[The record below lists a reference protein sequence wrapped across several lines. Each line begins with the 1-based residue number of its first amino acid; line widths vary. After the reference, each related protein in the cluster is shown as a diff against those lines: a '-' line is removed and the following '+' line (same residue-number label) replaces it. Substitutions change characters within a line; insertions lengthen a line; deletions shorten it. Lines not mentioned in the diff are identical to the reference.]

1 MRLLVQRRPIGRI
14 CHARERVTGDKRGSG
29 GIAARHGADRR
40 TTVSDELID
49 ALGIVDLDE
58 KRLVK
63 ESFEFLL
70 ERELSTSIMKEFDLA
85 DISDYFPDY
94 LDEIQ
99 LRITD

>member
-1 MRLLVQRRPIGRI
+1 M
-14 CHARERVTGDKRGSG
+14 
-29 GIAARHGADRR
+29 
-40 TTVSDELID
+40 
-49 ALGIVDLDE
+49 
-58 KRLVK
+58 K